1 MDLRDGRPRPQPA
14 ATHTQRL
21 LFAAQVGAGL
31 LAGAVMLLGVI
42 GLGGTSAPGGGS
54 LMALVFLGFMIVS
67 TVAVLAWLEAR
78 KFAGP
83 SRPDTDPVGHA
94 ERVAELNQ
102 SRREIVGAFEI
113 ERRRIERDLH
123 DGAQQYLVAS
133 SIKLGEATMLVKG
146 LQDQGED
153 AVVAISRLLEAAQ
166 DDADAAMKALRNTV
180 QGIHPK
186 VLSDV
191 GLEAAVR
198 DIAARSGL
206 DVTVRVPRP
215 LPPMPE
221 GVVAAAYFFVSE
233 ALTNVA
239 KYARDTPVTVLLMAD
254 DTLHLTVVD
263 SGPGGAVITP
273 GHGLAG
279 MKERLAAFGG
289 TLTVAS
295 PSGGPTT
302 LAARIPLLLR
312 EGEQGVVVD
321 GVA

>member
-1 MDLRDGRPRPQPA
+1 MDLHDLRPPA
-14 ATHTQRL
+14 APVTTPRQRG
-21 LFAAQVGAGL
+21 LFAAQVGLGL
-31 LAGAVMLLGVI
+31 FAGAVMFAAVI
-42 GLGGTSAPGGGS
+42 SVESSAPRGP
-54 LMALVFLGFMIVS
+54 MIVLGIL
-67 TVAVLAWLEAR
+67 LALLATIVVTAYLLWKLERMKSLPSKAPTPRAHAAR
-78 KFAGP
+78 
-83 SRPDTDPVGHA
+83 V
-94 ERVAELNQ
+94 EELNQ

-133 SIKLGEATMLVKG
+133 SMKLGEAAMLVEG
-146 LQDQGED
+146 MSDPHLA
-153 AVVAISRLLEAAQ
+153 AVARLLEAAQ
-166 DDADAAMKALRNTV
+166 DDSDAALKALRNTV

-206 DVTVRVPRP
+206 DVTVRCPRP
-215 LPPMPE
+215 LPTMPE

-233 ALTNVA
+233 SLTNVA
-239 KYARDTPVTVLLMAD
+239 KYARDGEVTVLLMAD

-279 MKERLAAFGG
+279 MRERLAAFGG
-289 TLTVAS
+289 TLTLSS
-295 PSGGPTT
+295 PESGPTT
-302 LAARIPLLLR
+302 VAARIPLLLR
-312 EGEQGVVVD
+312 RGEQGVVVSPSAD
-321 GVA
+321 A